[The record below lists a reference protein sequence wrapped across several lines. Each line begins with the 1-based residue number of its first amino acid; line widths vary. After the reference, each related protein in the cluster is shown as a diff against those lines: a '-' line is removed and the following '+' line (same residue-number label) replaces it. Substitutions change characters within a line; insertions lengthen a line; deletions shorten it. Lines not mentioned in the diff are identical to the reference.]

1 MSEPPAK
8 RPREAE
14 AEHHVVPV
22 TLISG
27 FLGAGK
33 TSLLKHLLENKA
45 GLLIGVIVNDVAA
58 VNIDKALVSSKAA
71 GEGGFSKQEDLIEL
85 ANGCA
90 CCSLGEEF
98 LQSIGTMMRSA
109 ERRNMQWDHIVV
121 ESSGVAEPREIRD
134 NFKNAQLTMPED
146 LHGTRLDTLV
156 TVVDA
161 STFLAEFE
169 KRNRIKERQD
179 LGADGYSEDNTRQVV
194 DLMCEQV
201 ECSDVVLLNKLDLAP
216 EAELALLKETIGSL
230 NPHAK
235 LLDSTRG
242 AVEPTS
248 ILGAAKGQGVSKLDS
263 DGEMRRIVTH
273 LHEHGHHDHG
283 HAAATGPAPS
293 HGHAEHGHAEHGHD
307 AATCTD
313 KSHDHAHA
321 GGGGGG
327 GGEVLV
333 HGHHE
338 QHGHH
343 DHGHASG
350 GHKQSREA
358 LRFGI
363 TSFCYSRRRPFHPHR
378 LMAVIRQL
386 PVRREALALSEALA
400 TKAPGATAAAD
411 GGGAGAD
418 AAAAPA
424 AVAEGAEERSPM
436 QALIRSKGFVWL
448 SNSHSQIFYWQLA
461 GKHFELTQYATWWAV
476 VGEEDWPEDA
486 EEQADLKKDFAGEF
500 GDRRQEMVFIGVAMD
515 VKKITAL
522 FDECLLT
529 DAELD
534 VYRQHWADGGAAA

>member
-283 HAAATGPAPS
+283 HAAATAPAPS

-327 GGEVLV
+327 GGEA

-338 QHGHH
+338 LG
-343 DHGHASG
+343 
-350 GHKQSREA
+350 
-358 LRFGI
+358 L
-363 TSFCYSRRRPFHPHR
+363 FCPR
-378 LMAVIRQL
+378 L
-386 PVRREALALSEALA
+386 
-400 TKAPGATAAAD
+400 
-411 GGGAGAD
+411 
-418 AAAAPA
+418 
-424 AVAEGAEERSPM
+424 
-436 QALIRSKGFVWL
+436 
-448 SNSHSQIFYWQLA
+448 
-461 GKHFELTQYATWWAV
+461 
-476 VGEEDWPEDA
+476 PEIARD
-486 EEQADLKKDFAGEF
+486 
-500 GDRRQEMVFIGVAMD
+500 
-515 VKKITAL
+515 
-522 FDECLLT
+522 
-529 DAELD
+529 
-534 VYRQHWADGGAAA
+534 